1 MITWLLTNDTAV
13 VPQVPVQDR
22 QTNIEEDAMGALVQQ
37 QPAEHLQAVG
47 VDIKLVEMVQ
57 TGVSTDFEFLGVSGR
72 A

>member
-1 MITWLLTNDTAV
+1 
-13 VPQVPVQDR
+13 
-22 QTNIEEDAMGALVQQ
+22 MGALVQQ

-72 A
+72 AYLTADPEPMGG